1 MLTAMRCLL
10 LPLPLALGLPGLC
23 AAQAAPPVAAN
34 ATYAASAASAAE
46 RQPARAEKTVIEDD
60 KVRIEES
67 RLRGQTQRITVHSKI
82 PGAKPYEITVA
93 PGGKDTS
100 QDKGTV
106 GKPAW
111 SIFAF

>member
-1 MLTAMRCLL
+1 MLIAARRLF
-10 LPLPLALGLPGLC
+10 LPLSLGACGLC
-23 AAQAAPPVAAN
+23 AAEPPLLLPSAALS
-34 ATYAASAASAAE
+34 ASAATTAE
-46 RQPARAEKTVIEDD
+46 RAPVNSKTAVIEDD

-67 RLRGQTQRITVHSKI
+67 RLRGQVQRITVQSKL

-93 PGGKDTS
+93 PGGKDPS